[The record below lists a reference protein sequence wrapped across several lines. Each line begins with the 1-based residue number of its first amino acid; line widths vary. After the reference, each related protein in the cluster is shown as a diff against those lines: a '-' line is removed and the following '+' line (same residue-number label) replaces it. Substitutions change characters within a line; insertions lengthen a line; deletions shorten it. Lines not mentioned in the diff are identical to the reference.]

1 MAFKLFGKK
10 KEEAFPELPENNTI
24 PVSQVLN
31 MKSQGMTN
39 AQIANQLR
47 AQGYS
52 LSQIRDA
59 ISQAEIK
66 SAVAPPLQQTPEM
79 PGLPPMP
86 KTPSLPEMP
95 PLPQIP
101 SQEAQMPTP
110 GMQMPKVPEL
120 PPMPAVPPMPSLQP
134 QKIPEMPKPHPQMG
148 QPIPGGT
155 EGLVNELQRII
166 EDIIEE
172 KWKDVEDKLSTLD
185 SWKARIEEKVS
196 SLSSKVSELDRRVD
210 DFSKTLVSKT
220 EEYKGTMSEVNTQ
233 MEAIEKIMGKL
244 VPGLAE
250 EIKELRHVVEKMKKK

>member
-1 MAFKLFGKK
+1 MAFNLFGKK
-10 KEEAFPELPENNTI
+10 KEETLPEIPVNNTI

-31 MKSQGMTN
+31 MKSQGMNN

-66 SAVAPPLQQTPEM
+66 SAVAPPEM
-79 PGLPPMP
+79 PPIPE
-86 KTPSLPEMP
+86 TPASPEMP
-95 PLPQIP
+95 PLPQMPAQEQMQTSPKIP
-101 SQEAQMPTP
+101 PTP
-110 GMQMPKVPEL
+110 NF
-120 PPMPAVPPMPSLQP
+120 PPMPEVPPMPQLQP
-134 QKIPEMPKPHPQMG
+134 QKIPETPKPQPQ
-148 QPIPGGT
+148 IPQGT
-155 EGLVNELQRII
+155 EGLVDELQRII

-172 KWKDVEDKLSTLD
+172 KWKDVEDKISTLD
-185 SWKARIEEKVS
+185 SWKARVEDKVS
-196 SLSSKVSELDRRVD
+196 SLSSKVSELNKRID

-220 EEYKGTMSEVNTQ
+220 EEYKGTMNDVNTQ